1 MTLQQQQQV
10 EIAFKTRGKIPPGL
24 IAEFFGMIVDIVMG
38 LINRKKN
45 ATVQEKHDDLRWVID
60 QVILPGMKLQG
71 EKLADMGET
80 LIYLRTEFNKLKAQ
94 IAA

>member
-1 MTLQQQQQV
+1 MTQEQHQQV
-10 EIAFKTRGKIPPGL
+10 EIAFKAKGAIPPGL
-24 IAEFFGMIVDIVMG
+24 IAEFFGLIVTLVMG

-80 LIYLRTEFNKLKAQ
+80 LISLRAEFNKLKAQ